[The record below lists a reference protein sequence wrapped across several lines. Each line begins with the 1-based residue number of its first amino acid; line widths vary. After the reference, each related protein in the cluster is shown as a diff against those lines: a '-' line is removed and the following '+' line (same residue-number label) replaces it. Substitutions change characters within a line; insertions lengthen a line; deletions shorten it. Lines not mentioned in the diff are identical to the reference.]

1 MTLPFG
7 WYRYL
12 FQSGNDAEYRPGN
25 VHSATGTLDLIKPI
39 VIRYR
44 KKFKLFWLRGDSAF
58 AKIEWH
64 LGELFSRYYFIV
76 TNSKLTASKMAK
88 VYNGRGQVDD
98 SSV

>member
-1 MTLPFG
+1 MDLKYQARS
-7 WYRYL
+7 WK
-12 FQSGNDAEYRPGN
+12 RPRR
-25 VHSATGTLDLIKPI
+25 V
-39 VIRYR
+39 V
-44 KKFKLFWLRGDSAF
+44 

-76 TNSKLTASKMAK
+76 TNSKLTASKVVK

>member
-1 MTLPFG
+1 MDLKYQAG
-7 WYRYL
+7 SWK
-12 FQSGNDAEYRPGN
+12 RPRR
-25 VHSATGTLDLIKPI
+25 VA
-39 VIRYR
+39 
-44 KKFKLFWLRGDSAF
+44 

-76 TNSKLTASKMAK
+76 TNSKLTASKVVK